1 MNIYTINI
9 YNPNQNIEMRIG
21 NTVITKKAKA
31 NANSTKKNTYEIK
44 NDAAPFL
51 MKSIGD
57 KASFEADDVL
67 TLLDYLKRC
76 HHATELYVAL
86 HLVHDLG
93 RQMEALFTEGRGIA
107 CIGIN
112 DIVVITHRASD
123 AFTHKDADTSTL
135 GDSRLDPQFLFLN
148 DRMIFEV
155 DESDG
160 SLLIDRA
167 LNKDETSFMS
177 PELLETLKHKAKP
190 PMHVH
195 FKTAYYSVA
204 QLVVYFLLD
213 VKHIPDDDDDLEYM
227 QPIKGTKLY
236 WFLLRC
242 LNHSPPERKYIYV

>member
-1 MNIYTINI
+1 MASTPAFEPI
-9 YNPNQNIEMRIG
+9 RIG
-21 NTVITKKAKA
+21 NTIIKQNKKLLQ
-31 NANSTKKNTYEIK
+31 NTYTIK

-57 KASFEADDVL
+57 KASAPFEADDVL
-67 TLLDYLKRC
+67 TLQDYLKRC

-93 RQMEALFTEGRGIA
+93 RQMEALFSEGRGIA

-112 DIVVITHRASD
+112 DVVVITHRSSD
-123 AFTHKDADTSTL
+123 AFTHKDADNSTL

-167 LNKDETSFMS
+167 LKDKDTENNEFSFMS
-177 PELLETLKHKAKP
+177 PELLEMLKHKAKPP

-195 FKTAYYSVA
+195 FKTAYYSAA
-204 QLVVYFLLD
+204 QLVIYFLLN
-213 VKHIPDDDDDLEYM
+213 VKHIPDDDDADLQYM

-242 LNHSPPERKYIYV
+242 LTPNPADRKYIYI

>member
-1 MNIYTINI
+1 
-9 YNPNQNIEMRIG
+9 MRIG
-21 NTVITKKAKA
+21 NTVITKKA
-31 NANSTKKNTYEIK
+31 NATKKNTYEIK

-51 MKSIGD
+51 MKSI

-67 TLLDYLKRC
+67 TLHDYLNRC

-93 RQMEALFTEGRGIA
+93 RQMEALFSEGRGIA

-112 DIVVITHRASD
+112 DVVVITHRSSD
-123 AFTHKDADTSTL
+123 AFTHKDADNSTL

-148 DRMIFEV
+148 DRLIFEV
-155 DESDG
+155 DDSDG

-167 LNKDETSFMS
+167 LKDESFLS

-190 PMHVH
+190 PVRAH
-195 FKTAYYSVA
+195 FKTAYYSAA
-204 QLVVYFLLD
+204 QLVIYFLLN
-213 VKHIPDDDDDLEYM
+213 VKHTPDEDPQYLD
-227 QPIKGTKLY
+227 PIKGTKLY

-242 LNHSPPERKYIYV
+242 LHRVPAERKYIYI